1 MNGFP
6 FSCTHRHAEHTR
18 QHAPAPKVKCPVK
31 TILNLIRRTCVVLV
45 PTHNAC
51 WVPSLHCSV
60 LNGPIHPEVSNQS
73 QVYDLFFFFNAPR
86 SKVTITRVPVWSIWW
101 FQSFPFL
108 LSPLLC
114 CPTNLPLPTHPSLL
128 LHLPIA
134 NAFQWLRQWENLWY
148 TEIAGIG
155 NTWSLGYLRTKI
167 KGPRLGTI
175 K

>member
-18 QHAPAPKVKCPVK
+18 QHVPAPKVKCPVK

-73 QVYDLFFFFNAPR
+73 QVYDLFFFLMPQGP
-86 SKVTITRVPVWSIWW
+86 KW
-101 FQSFPFL
+101 QSQGFL
-108 LSPLLC
+108 CEVSGDFRAFLSSSLLFSAAQRTSLSPLTPPYFYICQLQMLSSGSGNEKIC
-114 CPTNLPLPTHPSLL
+114 GTQKLL
-128 LHLPIA
+128 VL
-134 NAFQWLRQWENLWY
+134 
-148 TEIAGIG
+148 EIP
-155 NTWSLGYLRTKI
+155 
-167 KGPRLGTI
+167 GPWDTSGQR
-175 K
+175 